1 MLYALYGA
9 EFLHQSFKASGVLKL
24 DDEITLEEAVVAIDV
39 DRSHHDFL
47 FLGYYR
53 SDIVYDADIVVAN
66 DAQGDG
72 ILSVALAAPFSLYDA
87 IAKASTKFGRIRA
100 VATVNLDTS
109 AHGDEAK
116 YIIAIDWTTT
126 FSQRIVDTHEVF
138 VYHQHIVATLGKSF
152 AWVFV
157 FKLLSRAH
165 LFW

>member
-9 EFLHQSFKASGVLKL
+9 EFLHQSFKASGVLQL

-116 YIIAIDWTTT
+116 YIIAIDRTTT
-126 FSQRIVDTHEVF
+126 FSQRIVDTHKVF